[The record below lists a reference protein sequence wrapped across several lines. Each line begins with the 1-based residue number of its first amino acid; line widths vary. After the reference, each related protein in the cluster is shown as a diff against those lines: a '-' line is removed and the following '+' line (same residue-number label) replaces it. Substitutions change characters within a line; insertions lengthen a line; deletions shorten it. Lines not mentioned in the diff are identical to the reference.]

1 MAAKKDK
8 AKPEKKDES
17 EKKEG
22 EKRYTVETVETEE
35 PLVEQPP
42 EPPVAAKKSKLPFI
56 LLIIFVFLLGAAVGA
71 GLAIYQNRISTQK
84 EVSSEPTVTEVP
96 TPTPTPILERKDL
109 NLEVLNGAGV
119 AGTAAKAKA
128 FLEEKGYVVA
138 ESGNADNFN
147 FTETTISIKDSKK
160 EYLMLLTDDLSEN
173 YTVASES
180 SALSED
186 SEFDAVVTI
195 GK

>member
-1 MAAKKDK
+1 MPPKKEK
-8 AKPEKKDES
+8 AKA
-17 EKKEG
+17 EKKE
-22 EKRYTVETVETEE
+22 EEEKKEETKRYKVETVETEE

-42 EPPVAAKKSKLPFI
+42 APPVAQQKSKLPFI
-56 LLIIFVFLLGAAVGA
+56 LLIIFVFLLGAAFGA
-71 GLAIYQNRISTQK
+71 GLALYQNRIFPQK
-84 EVSSEPTVTEVP
+84 QPASEPTVTETP

-138 ESGNADNFN
+138 DTGNADSYDFSQ
-147 FTETTISIKDSKK
+147 TTISIKDSKK
-160 EYLMLLTDDLSEN
+160 EYLMLLTDDLSES
-173 YTVASES
+173 YTVASDS
-180 SALSED
+180 STLSED